1 MHMGIWWCSTGVC
14 VCVCVVSGY
23 SPTAAPIGHLS
34 SQAYQQGGCNLAAN
48 LIIQIA
54 ESLML
59 LNQKVKKKNK
69 KAGIIYLLA
78 L

>member
-1 MHMGIWWCSTGVC
+1 MG

-23 SPTAAPIGHLS
+23 SPTAAPVGHLS

-48 LIIQIA
+48 LIIQIV